1 LHVAQLGTNVVGM
14 GNIDQ
19 ATAEVVRSAIWRA
32 KLTQKAVFEAIHMHP
47 RTWHRKASGERSFHV
62 SELVDIAKQV
72 GRNAGELLDEA
83 VEKTS

>member
-1 LHVAQLGTNVVGM
+1 MGTTVVYM
-14 GNIDQ
+14 GNIDR

-32 KLTQKAVFEAIHMHP
+32 NLTQKAVFEAIHMQP

-62 SELVDIAKQV
+62 SELVAIAKKV

-83 VEKTS
+83 VEKAS